1 MKYTFPFILLALL
14 ISCNK
19 SSKTSSDTSSLEL
32 HLDSLVKKDLDSVRA
47 AGIAIGVFKGKE
59 KVLLKSYGYADL
71 EHDVKLPVDAS
82 FEIGSVTKQF
92 TGAAVLLLAE
102 QGKLS
107 LDDDI
112 TKYVKFDTKG
122 RKITVR
128 QLLNHTS
135 GIRAYTEM
143 PLFEKL
149 SREKHKRDTLLRILE
164 KEPFDFEPGE
174 ALIYNNSAFFIA
186 GLIIEK
192 ASGMSYEDYVAK
204 NLFEKA
210 GMTHSYYCNEQK
222 IIKNRAHGYDT
233 DKKQLVRAGYL
244 DHTWPYAAGSLCST
258 VEDLA
263 KWNDAIHHGKILSP
277 ESYKEFLTTA
287 VLNDGT
293 VSGYAKGITVQEKNG
308 HRMLEHGGGIN
319 GFLSENRYFPDDDL
333 SIVVLIN
340 STGPVSPGKIADAIT
355 DEIFETKL
363 EQPAG
368 KFGGD
373 LSQFTG
379 IYKGR
384 ARGWDATATVTAND
398 TTLVLQWNDKPTALT
413 YLKESTWLNGG
424 TKIEFAPDALKMIQP
439 YGVYILKREKET
451 SAKK

>member
-1 MKYTFPFILLALL
+1 MKRILPFLVFALL
-14 ISCNK
+14 ISCTK
-19 SSKTSSDTSSLEL
+19 SPESTFSTSSLEQR
-32 HLDSLVKKDLDSVRA
+32 LDSLVKKDIDSMRA

-71 EHDVKLPVDAS
+71 EHNVKLPVDAS

-107 LDDDI
+107 LDDDF

-135 GIRAYTEM
+135 GIKAYTEM
-143 PLFEKL
+143 PMFEKL
-149 SREKHKRDTLLRILE
+149 MKEKHKRDTLLRILE
-164 KEPFDFEPGE
+164 KEPFDFEPGD

-192 ASGMSYEDYVAK
+192 VGGTSYEEFVTK

-222 IIKNRAHGYDT
+222 IVKSRAHGYDT

-244 DHTWPYAAGSLCST
+244 DHTWPFAAGSLCST

-263 KWNDAIHHGKILSP
+263 KWNDAIHHGRILSP
-277 ESYKEFLTTA
+277 ESYKEFLATA

-293 VSGYAKGITVQEKNG
+293 VSGYAKGITIQEKNG

-319 GFLSENRYFPDDDL
+319 GFLSENRYFPDDDI
-333 SIVVLIN
+333 SVVVLIN
-340 STGPVSPGKIADAIT
+340 STGPVSPDAIANSIT
-355 DEIFETKL
+355 NQIFGAKP
-363 EQPAG
+363 EQPTG

-373 LSQFTG
+373 LAKFTG
-379 IYKGR
+379 KYKGR
-384 ARGWDATATVTAND
+384 ARGWDATATITAND
-398 TTLVLQWNDKPTALT
+398 TTLVMQWNDKPTPLI
-413 YLKESTWLNGG
+413 YLKETTWLNGG
-424 TKIEFAPDALKMIQP
+424 TKIEFSGNAETPDRLKMIQP
-439 YGVYILKREKET
+439 YGVYTLTKEK
-451 SAKK
+451 